1 MTVLQNVNHLHFLK
15 HFSQR
20 HKWLY
25 SSSMLN
31 AGSVRA
37 ILRRCLLTMLATA
50 APLAVA
56 ADEAIAAFN
65 TLSDQIYAADPQDA
79 QLQSLDLYWQQS
91 TTKQP
96 VILYIHGGGWVFGD
110 KSEIHRKPEFFT
122 QNGFAFISMNYR
134 LRWDYTLYD
143 QLEDVVSAISWIRSH
158 SDAHNLD
165 ASRIILMGH
174 GAGGHL
180 ASLVATDPAYLT
192 TVDLLLTDI
201 KAVVTIETFSFD
213 IPRVMTEL
221 GSFLQRRQHEL
232 MFGDTKEIW
241 LAASPISHLRSD
253 QAVPLFALIYSIDN
267 VETKLQTQ
275 GFARELVKLGNTAI
289 MIPGQED
296 AGATLDADLGKANDP
311 TTNAMLTFLRVA
323 Q

>member
-1 MTVLQNVNHLHFLK
+1 
-15 HFSQR
+15 
-20 HKWLY
+20 
-25 SSSMLN
+25 
-31 AGSVRA
+31 
-37 ILRRCLLTMLATA
+37 
-50 APLAVA
+50 
-56 ADEAIAAFN
+56 
-65 TLSDQIYAADPQDA
+65 
-79 QLQSLDLYWQQS
+79 
-91 TTKQP
+91 
-96 VILYIHGGGWVFGD
+96 
-110 KSEIHRKPEFFT
+110 
-122 QNGFAFISMNYR
+122 
-134 LRWDYTLYD
+134 
-143 QLEDVVSAISWIRSH
+143 
-158 SDAHNLD
+158 
-165 ASRIILMGH
+165 
-174 GAGGHL
+174 
-180 ASLVATDPAYLT
+180 
-192 TVDLLLTDI
+192 
-201 KAVVTIETFSFD
+201 
-213 IPRVMTEL
+213 MTEL